1 MRFKSFLM
9 TLLLLLQGALSLSA
23 QENTLSVQDVA
34 VVPGGTMDLPVNLDN
49 TDDVVALQFVMSVP
63 QVLSLSSETAALSA
77 RAADHVVT
85 MQEVD
90 AQKYLVMIYSPTNQ
104 TIKDH
109 TGQLMRV
116 RLNASAGVTRG
127 SQYAVTLSDVV
138 ITTRAGHNVAT
149 QSRPGNVTVA
159 RAPDLAVADVSVSSI
174 NTSSINPGDTLSVGW
189 TVQNVG
195 DSPTCDGW
203 SEQIMLV
210 SKDGKVSR
218 TVATIH
224 FDGTLDA
231 GGVVSRHTEVA
242 LPLLLGIDGE
252 TDVQVRVVPYPETG
266 EPPLDLANNLQSWG
280 GTLAVSKHLV
290 LELSPRQ
297 VDEGDAGR
305 VALRVSRTGQWQTV
319 ETFSV
324 SASADS
330 RVRIPASITI
340 PASQS
345 GALLYFDVDDN
356 DDNDADSQLQI
367 QVDGCGYP
375 QATTTLVIVDDELA
389 SLALSASKTDI
400 DEGET
405 FQLTVS
411 TGGRVSAAPVSLVL
425 SCEKT
430 HRFNF
435 PSEVT
440 LPAGEQSV
448 TVDVTAVDNDE
459 IEQQES
465 IAFWLTAEGYERA
478 ECLVSLADN
487 DMPSFSF
494 TLSPEYVSE
503 ADGYAAL
510 FGVIKRTDNLDKRV
524 TFRLSDDS
532 NGLLTYTHQTITM
545 EKNKAD
551 VQFTIGVEDNKVVDG
566 NHVVNV
572 TAEVYASSCDCMVQG
587 VGQGALT
594 AAATVIDDDGP
605 TVTIKP
611 AGTSMLEGSEG
622 NVFTVSHNVQSPTDV
637 KVYISSDKDDMLE
650 YDHELIIPAG
660 KTSAELVVNV
670 QYNDVQD
677 DDNIVA
683 FKAEAEGY
691 AMGTCWLLITDQ
703 TLPDAI
709 VSLYA
714 DKDEVLAEGTVMLRA
729 VVKNVGNG
737 PLRSSTS
744 VDISF
749 SGRKETVKLPIGSSV
764 AAGDSIAIEY
774 NYEIPA
780 ITGKHTFEA
789 TVNKSCVV
797 PELIYGNND
806 SRPVAISVLSPY
818 SLTAQADKDF
828 YGQTDNVCITGTA
841 QGEAGK
847 NAQIDVYLINDDAR
861 LTIPATTDAKG
872 NYTVNW
878 TPLSRSSGHFIV
890 GACYPGGDD
899 CEEMDAFDVY
909 GVKVGESY
917 ETCELATNESSTG
930 KITITNP
937 GLFDQSGLTVK
948 TKVESATCDFAFSL
962 PSTIGAGQSV
972 DIEYT
977 LTGKAAS
984 EGHDWQQMPLEI
996 TTTEGASSDFT
1007 LYYFVHPQ
1015 KAKLEA
1021 NQSYINTTMTLGTPR
1036 EYPVTITNIGR
1047 GETGKITLALP
1058 KCIETATPREMASL
1072 AHGESADIVLR
1083 FVPTEEMQLNMGV
1096 DGRIGINCANGDGTY
1111 ITFHLTPVSQTKGTL
1126 KVDVADEYTYFT
1138 EEAPHVYG
1146 AKVTVTNPSTREV
1159 VAEGET
1165 ALNGLFVTEVPEGNY
1180 TITVDADK
1188 HNSYTNTVLVDPGVE
1203 KYEEVFLSYQAITYS
1218 WEVVETGIE
1227 DAYEIETVVKF
1238 ETRVPKPVVVV
1249 TLPEER
1255 PEPNSIIPIV
1265 VTNHGL
1271 VNALDFDLDV
1281 GVNEGY
1287 TIEFLNATSLD
1298 VIAPQQTHIIYAK
1311 LKPTDDSSEGA
1322 HAPRKVPSNWECFSF
1337 ETWGTYKD
1345 PCDKNP
1351 DKEKLYLAR
1360 KWGYCERIRNGGSG
1374 GNERGPG
1381 SPSIWDNDRYSWD
1394 YTFDAPRRFCDKGAH
1409 KVDDYGP
1416 IGRKVVPDDPIKKTD
1431 CDEYPVL
1438 VYKLV
1443 PTEGTRYEMLGVA
1456 ADGVSQVKLVL
1467 DPSASSV
1474 PSPDCKNVYGFG
1486 WVLSKPGFGKIEQIS
1501 DWEAI
1506 YTAPDHFP
1514 EANNDSITTV
1524 EAKFS
1529 YRRRPTD
1536 MPEEY
1541 IGWLEYGPSVTI
1553 EIIRPPVVFIHGL
1566 GSSAKCWKDA
1576 DNYLTDRGYY
1586 KKNINTR
1593 VDYEKTNTRGF
1604 AENIGVVADG
1614 IYLSQRNALVHGYIA
1629 TKCDLIGHSMG
1640 GLLARL
1646 FVERGGRK
1654 EDVNR
1659 IITVNTPHSGSEIGD
1674 IVMAHPIVVKNAAR
1688 VFYNNVNFDKYWT
1701 ENLDA
1706 IRDLAVESEE
1716 TAKLVNVAGH
1726 FNIPVYALGTE
1737 SDAYDNI
1744 MLGGNVCM
1752 GVVNLVLLAGA
1763 LADPEPITKVILC
1776 AFGLLAN
1783 ESDHYLNDDYAQ
1795 LGEGDLV
1802 VSSESQTG
1810 GCRASKIIRH
1820 GPWHS
1825 GSTSD
1830 ARVISEISKLLLT
1843 PPSDP
1848 TFSTEWF
1855 APKNRDFEHN
1865 TFWLWAGRAANVIP
1879 LAKIGKEGTIK
1890 VFSKA
1895 IEVKDGF
1902 VSDAIGVIS
1911 AAASTV
1917 KSWCNVFKKPKSK
1930 PGGGSSWAPYA
1941 GNDDRTICMELN
1953 LPKEL
1958 SFVTASVFL
1967 DDQLAYLLSEDER
1980 EYTVPSTFAGEV
1992 MVRGLLRDEDGDL
2005 YTIEFSL
2012 EYDAPLATP
2021 VSIEAEELTLIVGE
2035 DNKVSLP
2042 CTWDDGSQTY
2052 VTPTEVTFDDASVAR
2067 YADGSIQG
2075 LKTGMTQCEMTYA
2088 GLSCNTVVR
2097 VFPPQAPAAD
2107 EDDSESVCTTVTLS
2121 FKQQNVMTRQ
2131 AFRGTFTVNNGNEMA
2146 AMTDVKMNLEV
2157 RDEYGILATKREF
2170 QIDPE
2175 SLSGFEGAL
2184 DFDSGWTLGAG
2195 AKGSVDI
2202 LFIPT
2207 KYAAPIEPKN
2217 YSFGGSFS
2225 YTDPYTGMTIT
2236 RTLNPV
2242 TLTVKPS
2249 PNLELMYFMQRDVF
2263 GDDPLTEEVEPKVPA
2278 EFALLVNNKG
2288 YGAAENMN
2296 LTMHQPAITANEKG
2310 LAVNFQIIS
2319 AQLNGQPAN
2328 ASMGGSMTSD
2338 FGTIPA
2344 QSQAYAQW
2352 WLESSLLGHFIDYD
2366 VKATHV
2372 TSRNNPDLSLLD
2384 TVSIHE
2390 LIHGFTVTAADGKP
2404 MRGFLVN
2411 DIKDHDDQPDAVY
2424 FTDATQEPAYIAKG
2438 ASMAKRS
2445 DFEYTLL
2452 PNAGS
2457 SGWYYGSLPD
2467 PTDGRQKLAKVLR
2480 ADGTEVPA
2488 DNFWQTDRTLR
2499 DGKDPLYEN
2508 RLHFV
2513 SNMAT
2518 GSEAF
2523 YLTFEPC
2530 PDVELEV
2537 ESYDELPPEGTILKE
2552 QLKAVTVK
2560 FNKPIKAETFT
2571 TDDLTLTCQGKA
2583 QDVAQIAIERLSN
2596 TEYRLV
2602 LDDATMFD
2610 GYYVLT
2616 VQTAGIEDTEGFNGV
2631 KGKQA
2636 IWIQFVDGQAV
2647 LKVTASPA
2655 EGGTVTPASGRFD
2668 CGTDVKL
2675 KVTPA
2680 DGYYFAGWTRDGYL
2694 LSTDKTLT
2702 YNLTE
2707 DTELKALFDIKHL
2720 YLNISYDSA
2729 QGVVKGAS
2737 GGIYDYGTQLQL
2749 TATPAE
2755 GYEFDCWIVNDEY
2768 ITSESSCTLTLT
2780 QDMDVY
2786 GAFKINDIPTDISSA
2801 CADPL
2806 RVAIAPLPLRDY
2818 MHISGNFT
2826 EIHSMM
2832 LYDLSGSKV
2841 IAETHLKPGQDIY
2854 VGKLSPGIYFL
2865 RLSTDKGAYS
2875 AKLLKR

>member
-1 MRFKSFLM
+1 M

-231 GGVVSRHTEVA
+231 GGVVSRHAEVA

-305 VALRVSRTGQWQTV
+305 VALRVSRTGQWQTA

-367 QVDGCGYP
+367 LVDGCGYP

-594 AAATVIDDDGP
+594 ATATIIDDDGP
-605 TVTIKP
+605 TVAIKP

-622 NVFTVSHNVQSPTDV
+622 NVFTVSHNVQSLTDV

-660 KTSAELVVNV
+660 RTSAELVVNV

-789 TVNKSCVV
+789 TVNKTCVV

-948 TKVESATCDFAFSL
+948 TKEESSTCDFSFDL
-962 PSTIGAGQSV
+962 PSTIKAGESV
-972 DIEYT
+972 ELTYT
-977 LTGKAAS
+977 LTGKAKS
-984 EGHDWQQMPLEI
+984 GGTDWQQMPLEI
-996 TTTEGASSDFT
+996 TTAEGACFDYT
-1007 LYYFVHPQ
+1007 IHYYVYPQ
-1015 KAKLEA
+1015 KAYLEA
-1021 NQSYINTTMTLGTPR
+1021 SKSYINTTMTLGTPR
-1036 EYPVTITNIGR
+1036 EYPITIKNIGR

-1058 KCIETATPREMASL
+1058 KCVETVTPREMASL
-1072 AHGESADIVLR
+1072 AQGDSATIVLR
-1083 FVPTEEMQLNMGV
+1083 FVPTDEMKLNVGV
-1096 DGRIGINCANGDGTY
+1096 NGRIGINCAYGDGVAVS
-1111 ITFHLTPVSQTKGTL
+1111 FHLTPVSATKGTL
-1126 KVDVADEYTYFT
+1126 KVDVVDEYTYFT
-1138 EEAPHVYG
+1138 DEAPHVG
-1146 AKVTVTNPSTREV
+1146 NAKVKVTNPSTKEV

-1165 ALNGLFVTEVPEGNY
+1165 TANGLFAVEIPEGNY
-1180 TITVDADK
+1180 TITVDAEK

-1203 KYEEVFLSYQAITYS
+1203 NNEEVFLSYQAITYS
-1218 WEVVETGIE
+1218 WEVVETGVE
-1227 DAYEIETVVKF
+1227 DAYEIETTVKF

-1249 TLPEER
+1249 TVPDEK
-1255 PEPNSIIPIV
+1255 PEPNSIIPVV

-1271 VNALDFDLDV
+1271 VNALDFELSMNV
-1281 GVNEGY
+1281 SEGY
-1287 TIEFLNATSLD
+1287 TIEFLNDTHLD
-1298 VIAPQQTHIIYAK
+1298 VLAPQQTYIIYARF
-1311 LKPTDDSSEGA
+1311 KPQEVDSEGSSSA
-1322 HAPRKVPSNWECFSF
+1322 RKAISMITCFELNTIGS
-1337 ETWGTYKD
+1337 YKD
-1345 PCDKNP
+1345 PCEKNP
-1351 DKEKLYLAR
+1351 NRETFNLKNR
-1360 KWGYCERIRNGGSG
+1360 WGYCVEIRHSDNTSG
-1374 GNERGPG
+1374 LEK
-1381 SPSIWDNDRYSWD
+1381 PSIWNKKD
-1394 YTFDAPRRFCDKGAH
+1394 YTDDWSIEDLSRFCDKGPH
-1409 KVDDYGP
+1409 KVEDYGP

-1467 DPSASSV
+1467 DPRYSRV
-1474 PSPDCKNVYGFG
+1474 PSQDCKNVYGFG

-1514 EANNDSITTV
+1514 ETNNGSTTTV

-1529 YRRRPTD
+1529 YRRRSTD
-1536 MPEEY
+1536 MPEDY

-1553 EIIRPPVVFIHGL
+1553 EIIRPPVVFIHGW
-1566 GSSAKCWKDA
+1566 GDTRESWYRAEHF
-1576 DNYLTDRGYY
+1576 LTRNGYY
-1586 KKNINTR
+1586 KNGINTR
-1593 VDYEKTNTRGF
+1593 VDYRNTNTR
-1604 AENIGVVADG
+1604 AYSDNIGVVHDG
-1614 IYLSQRNALVHGYIA
+1614 IFTSQKRALTKGYVA
-1629 TKCDLIGHSMG
+1629 TKCDLVGHNTG
-1640 GLLARL
+1640 GILARL

-1654 EDVNR
+1654 EDVYR
-1659 IITVNTPHSGSEIGD
+1659 IITVNTPHAGSELAD
-1674 IVMAHPIVVKNAAR
+1674 IVTAHPILANIISNLFRLKKKWDKNEDWLDG
-1688 VFYNNVNFDKYWT
+1688 F
-1701 ENLDA
+1701 ENLG
-1706 IRDLAVESEE
+1706 VESEA
-1716 TAKLVNVAGH
+1716 TSHLVNLSGH
-1726 FNIPVYALGTE
+1726 HKIPVYALGTQ
-1737 SDAYDNI
+1737 SDLRNVILFGGSAALTAVNSALIAADVVS
-1744 MLGGNVCM
+1744 LGGAIV
-1752 GVVNLVLLAGA
+1752 
-1763 LADPEPITKVILC
+1763 DPEPITKIALAETAGC
-1776 AFGLLAN
+1776 LLLAILWN
-1783 ESDHYLNDDYAQ
+1783 EPQHLLMDDYVQ
-1795 LGEGDLV
+1795 IGEGDLI

-1810 GCRASKIIRH
+1810 GCSASEIIKH
-1820 GPWHS
+1820 GPSHCNAHQNY
-1825 GSTSD
+1825 D
-1830 ARVISEISKLLLT
+1830 VIKRLRDLLLT

-1848 TFSTEWF
+1848 TFSTDWF
-1855 APKNRDFEHN
+1855 SPRKRNFKHDLKEIWQSRFINIVPLFGSVYSQIDNLLKFNLGLKHKSPKKAMGIDSDSN
-1865 TFWLWAGRAANVIP
+1865 
-1879 LAKIGKEGTIK
+1879 KEEK
-1890 VFSKA
+1890 VLNL
-1895 IEVKDGF
+1895 D
-1902 VSDAIGVIS
+1902 
-1911 AAASTV
+1911 
-1917 KSWCNVFKKPKSK
+1917 
-1930 PGGGSSWAPYA
+1930 
-1941 GNDDRTICMELN
+1941 LN

-1958 SFVTASVFL
+1958 SLVMGCVYLNDELS
-1967 DDQLAYLLSEDER
+1967 YLLHDDEM
-1980 EYTVPSTFAGEV
+1980 ECTIPSTFSGEIV
-1992 MVRGLLRDEDGDL
+1992 VRFLLKDNEDNFYTDEKTL
-2005 YTIEFSL
+2005 TV
-2012 EYDAPLATP
+2012 DAPLATP
-2021 VSIEAEELTLIVGE
+2021 VSIEAEEVTIVAGNS
-2035 DNKVSLP
+2035 DRTMLH
-2042 CTWDDGSQTY
+2042 CTWDDGSVTY
-2052 VTPTEVTFDDASVAR
+2052 VTPQNVTFDDASVAR

-2088 GLSCNTVVR
+2088 GLSCETVVR

-2438 ASMAKRS
+2438 ASVAKRS

-2571 TDDLTLTCQGKA
+2571 TDDLTLTCQGKT

-2616 VQTAGIEDTEGFNGV
+2616 VQTADIEDTEGFNGV

-2636 IWIQFVDGQAV
+2636 IWIQFVDGQAA

-2680 DGYYFAGWTRDGYL
+2680 DGYDFAGWTRDGYL

-2720 YLNISYDSA
+2720 YLNIGYDSA

-2737 GGIYDYGTQLQL
+2737 GGIYDYGTQLHL

-2786 GAFKINDIPTDISSA
+2786 GAFKINDIPTGISSA